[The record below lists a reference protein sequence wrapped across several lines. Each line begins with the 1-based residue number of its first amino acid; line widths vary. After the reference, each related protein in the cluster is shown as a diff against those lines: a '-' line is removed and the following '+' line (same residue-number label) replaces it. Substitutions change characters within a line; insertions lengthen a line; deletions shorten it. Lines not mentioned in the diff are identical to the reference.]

1 MLSTTH
7 RSLACLLIA
16 GGVLTYTPVQGLPPD
31 IHVRNYA
38 RFKVIY
44 NKRISHGDT
53 TTPIRDACD
62 KEAISYDKKYGHK
75 HPGYAFVQ
83 GFLEESP
90 TVAGYGKVDKDNY
103 MIQWQCNGYWFVYGT
118 DSD

>member
-7 RSLACLLIA
+7 KSLALVILA
-16 GGVLTYTPVQGLPPD
+16 GGVLAYTPVQGLPPN
-31 IHVRNYA
+31 IPIKNYA

-62 KEAISYDKKYGHK
+62 KEAISYDKKYRHR
-75 HPGYAFVQ
+75 HPGYGFVQ
-83 GFLEESP
+83 GTLAESP

-103 MIQWQCNGYWFVYGT
+103 MIQWQCNGDWLIIDT
-118 DSD
+118 E